1 MRDRRAPRFLRLER
15 RYFNF
20 DELLYRLLPAFDSG
34 EDAVWVGGPDEEFGI
49 GLCLSDKAVDSDL
62 EVNDGSEHAALEATA
77 RELGEEA
84 FDRMEPG
91 CGGRGE
97 VERPAGMPGQPL
109 AHLRMLVGR
118 IVVDDGVDHFSHG
131 NLLLDRVE
139 EADELLM
146 AVALHVAADDSAVKD
161 VEGCEADQ
169 GADFIK
175 SCFAGGKSARK
186 AVHQLFLS

>member
-1 MRDRRAPRFLRLER
+1 
-15 RYFNF
+15 
-20 DELLYRLLPAFDSG
+20 LLPAFDSG
-34 EDAVWVGGPDEEFGI
+34 EDAVWVGGPDEGFGI
-49 GLCLSDKAVDSDL
+49 GVCLSDKAVDSDL

-97 VERPAGMPGQPL
+97 VERPVGMPGQLL

-118 IVVDDGVDHFSHG
+118 IVVDHGVDHFSHG

-146 AVALHVAADDSAVKD
+146 AVALHVAAEDGAVKD
-161 VEGCEADQ
+161 VESCEQ
-169 GADFIK
+169 RGGAVTFVVVRHRPGAK
-175 SCFAGGKSARK
+175 TGNRP
-186 AVHQLFLS
+186 VQLVDS